1 MRKKSKSKPE
11 QGKYRA
17 EVRFIR
23 ISPSKVRR
31 VAKIVRKKPYPEAI
45 ATLET
50 LPHKGARFLKKVI
63 KSAVANALYKNDKL
77 DENTLYIKSLQV
89 LEGPRMKRIWVRA
102 RGRADHLLKRLCHIT
117 VVIDEIREVG
127 KK

>member
-1 MRKKSKSKPE
+1 MRKKAKAKPE
-11 QGKYRA
+11 KSKYRA

-23 ISPSKVRR
+23 IAPSKVRR

-45 ATLET
+45 ATLEM

-77 DENTLYIKSLQV
+77 DENTLYIKELQV
-89 LEGPRMKRIWVRA
+89 KEGPRMKRIWVRA
-102 RGRADHLLKRLCHIT
+102 RGRADQLQKRLCHIS
-117 VVIDEIREVG
+117 VVIDEIREAG